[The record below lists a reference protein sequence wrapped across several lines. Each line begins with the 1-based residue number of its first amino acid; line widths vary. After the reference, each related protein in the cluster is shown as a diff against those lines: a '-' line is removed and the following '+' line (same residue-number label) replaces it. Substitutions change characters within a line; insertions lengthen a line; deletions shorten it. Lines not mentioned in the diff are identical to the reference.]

1 MSGSVHCSFVAL
13 ILVRYVLVRD
23 TSYFYIYSIRPK
35 RKSTVPCYHLIKH
48 NIKPKKSHTT
58 SQKDKKLT
66 ANSKF
71 WSLITH
77 RKNINC
83 ISIIKFSDLFFFF
96 YLQVVSGYTIS
107 FMFTACY
114 TKWFC
119 LKQRANWSRI
129 TIRKRPAKIDVY
141 QS

>member
-13 ILVRYVLVRD
+13 ILVQYVLVRD

-77 RKNINC
+77 RKNIN
-83 ISIIKFSDLFFFF
+83 SIIKFHNQIQRPFFFLPTGCF
-96 YLQVVSGYTIS
+96 RLHHFIYVYCLLYEVILPQ
-107 FMFTACY
+107 
-114 TKWFC
+114 TKSK
-119 LKQRANWSRI
+119 LKQNY
-129 TIRKRPAKIDVY
+129 D
-141 QS
+141 

>member
-58 SQKDKKLT
+58 SQKDKNLT
-66 ANSKF
+66 ANFKF

-83 ISIIKFSDLFFFF
+83 ISIIKFSDLIFLPTGCFRLHHFIYVF
-96 YLQVVSGYTIS
+96 RLLYEVILPQ
-107 FMFTACY
+107 
-114 TKWFC
+114 TKSK
-119 LKQRANWSRI
+119 LKQNY
-129 TIRKRPAKIDVY
+129 D
-141 QS
+141 

>member
-13 ILVRYVLVRD
+13 ILVQYVLVRD

-83 ISIIKFSDLFFFF
+83 ISIIKFSDLFFLPTGCFRLHHF
-96 YLQVVSGYTIS
+96 IYVYCLLYEVILPQ
-107 FMFTACY
+107 
-114 TKWFC
+114 TKSK
-119 LKQRANWSRI
+119 LKQNY
-129 TIRKRPAKIDVY
+129 D
-141 QS
+141 